1 MPCRSDCS
9 GKGGRQCAQAHDGK
23 QRREHVRQGNAGDFE
38 HVEADADDKRAAD
51 GCELRHG
58 CGVKPALEAAR
69 EQCERPLIDK
79 HGDGREQDPE
89 PVGRGHRQR
98 REAVDD
104 GLGKD
109 HGPIAPEPF
118 VE

>member
-1 MPCRSDCS
+1 MRTGPR
-9 GKGGRQCAQAHDGK
+9 RK

-58 CGVKPALEAAR
+58 CGGKPALEAAR
-69 EQCERPLIDK
+69 EQCERSLIDK

-89 PVGRGHRQR
+89 PVA
-98 REAVDD
+98 EA
-104 GLGKD
+104 
-109 HGPIAPEPF
+109 IASAAKLSMMVLERTTARSPLSPSSNER
-118 VE
+118 